1 MLTGSG
7 RKLNGNNVHQKI
19 KQPKHIFHSLRSDR
33 QNQTLV
39 KRGDM
44 KARPYEKINYISP
57 PHQVLRDSSTDTFTN
72 SIALSVRDQNGDL
85 FDFNGLPLEFE
96 LEIS

>member
-1 MLTGSG
+1 L
-7 RKLNGNNVHQKI
+7 LNGG
-19 KQPKHIFHSLRSDR
+19 RSDI
-33 QNQTLV
+33 LA
-39 KRGDM
+39 KFDM

-57 PHQVLRDSSTDTFTN
+57 PHQVLRDCSTDTFIN